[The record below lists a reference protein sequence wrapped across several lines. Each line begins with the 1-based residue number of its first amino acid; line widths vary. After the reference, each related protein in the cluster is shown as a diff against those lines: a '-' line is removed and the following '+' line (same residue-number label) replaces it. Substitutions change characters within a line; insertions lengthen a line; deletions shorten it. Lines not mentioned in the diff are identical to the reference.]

1 MLWPLIAGALIL
13 ATVFGLRQLAHP
25 WAAAHAADV
34 GAFALLEAYGSLLA
48 VLLVVFGGFRGLGD
62 RLGFHFTSWWHI
74 GVALG
79 AWTVSLT
86 VGGILTYALAPVL
99 GPARSNA
106 ADVLRVGHDP
116 LFVAMVV
123 PTISWLAP
131 ACEELLFRGAL
142 YGWLRTR
149 VPLAGAVAVSAA
161 AFAGL
166 HLIVPLFP
174 VLFVFGVATA
184 LIYEYTGSTLNS
196 FAMHATQNTLAV
208 VATYMALSSGAM
220 R

>member
-1 MLWPLIAGALIL
+1 MLIL
-13 ATVFGLRQLAHP
+13 ATVFGLRLLAHP

-34 GAFALLEAYGSLLA
+34 GALALLEAYGSLLA
-48 VLLVVFGGFRGLGD
+48 VLLLVFGGFRGLRD
-62 RLGFHFTSWWHI
+62 HLGFRFTTWWHL
-74 GVALG
+74 GYGLG
-79 AWTVSLT
+79 AWAVSIT

-116 LFVAMVV
+116 LFVLMVV
-123 PTISWLAP
+123 PTVALLAP

-149 VPLAGAVAVSAA
+149 VPLAAAVMVSAA
-161 AFAGL
+161 VFAGL
-166 HLIVPLFP
+166 HLIVPLLP

-184 LIYEYTGSTLNS
+184 LVYEYTGSTLNS

-208 VATYMALSSGAM
+208 VVTYMALSNGAAM

>member
-1 MLWPLIAGALIL
+1 MLWPVIAAVLIV
-13 ATVFGLRQLAHP
+13 ATVVGLRLLAHP

-48 VLLVVFGGFRGLGD
+48 VLMLLFGGLSGLRD
-62 RLGFHFTSWWHI
+62 RLGFRFTSWWHL
-74 GVALG
+74 GLALG
-79 AWTVSLT
+79 AWTLSLT
-86 VGGILTYALAPVL
+86 AGGILTYALAPVL

-116 LFVAMVV
+116 LFVAIVV
-123 PTISWLAP
+123 PTVAWLAP

-149 VPLAGAVAVSAA
+149 VPLAGAVAVSAG

-166 HLIVPLFP
+166 HLIVPLLP
-174 VLFVFGVATA
+174 VLFVFGIATA